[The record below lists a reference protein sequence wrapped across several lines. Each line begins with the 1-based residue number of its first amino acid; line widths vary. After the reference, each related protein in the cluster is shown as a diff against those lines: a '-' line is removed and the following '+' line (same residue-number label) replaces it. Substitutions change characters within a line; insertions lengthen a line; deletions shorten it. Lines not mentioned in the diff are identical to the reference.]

1 MPHLLIKSPEVGLF
15 LILPL
20 ILTSSKSMEE
30 KPIEVFL
37 SNEFYALNA
46 GGAKK
51 MGFDNLNKRNI
62 ELSGQFIAFNK

>member
-1 MPHLLIKSPEVGLF
+1 MPHLLIKSPEVSLF

-20 ILTSSKSMEE
+20 ILTSNTSMEE
-30 KPIEVFL
+30 KPIEMFL

-46 GGAKK
+46 GGIMK
-51 MGFDNLNKRNI
+51 MGFENLNKRNI